1 MLKELKVF
9 LAVFLISLTVFSVV
23 VYLGYLAEV
32 PSAYD
37 QYFALYTLGSAG
49 LAEHYFPGDV
59 VDILPRVQI
68 SWYVGVY
75 NHMGTVQ
82 LVRVVFKL
90 LNLSM
95 LGPNQ
100 VNNNTASPRES
111 FYETTRLL
119 VSNDTWIFPVN
130 WSVLNATEIHFPPS
144 PPKAT
149 EIHSLTFNGQV
160 LTDNV
165 DVKALY
171 GYNYRIVIELWVYDD
186 SSGNFSFA
194 WTANGEERSVYNQI
208 WFNMTRISLL
218 P

>member
-1 MLKELKVF
+1 VF
-9 LAVFLISLTVFSVV
+9 VAVFLISLAAFSAIS
-23 VYLGYLAEV
+23 YLVHVAAV

-49 LAEHYFPGDV
+49 LTERYFPGNV
-59 VDILPRVQI
+59 VDILPRTHM

-82 LVRVVFKL
+82 LVRVVFKI
-90 LNLSM
+90 LNGTM
-95 LGPNQ
+95 LGPNRLS
-100 VNNNTASPRES
+100 NNTASPRAS

-119 VSNDTWIFPVN
+119 VSNETWTFPVN
-130 WSVLNATEIHFPPS
+130 WSVLNATVAPN
-144 PPKAT
+144 AT

-165 DVKALY
+165 EVEALY
-171 GYNYRIVIELWVYDD
+171 GFNYRIVIELWVYDG
-186 SSGNFSFA
+186 SSGNFGFG
-194 WTANGEERSVYNQI
+194 WMANGVERSAYNQI
-208 WFNMTRISLL
+208 WFNMTRIGII

>member
-1 MLKELKVF
+1 LLKELKIFVP
-9 LAVFLISLTVFSVV
+9 VFLISLAVFSAI
-23 VYLGYLAEV
+23 GYLAQV
-32 PSAYD
+32 PEAYD

-49 LAEHYFPGDV
+49 LTEHYFPRDV
-59 VDILPRVQI
+59 VDIIPGFHM

-75 NHMGTVQ
+75 NHMGTVR

-90 LNLSM
+90 LNLTM
-95 LGPNQ
+95 LGPNEA
-100 VNNNTASPRES
+100 NNTASRRES
-111 FYETTRLL
+111 FYEITRLL
-119 VSNDTWIFPVN
+119 VSNETWILPVN
-130 WSVLNATEIHFPPS
+130 WSVLNATTHPN
-144 PPKAT
+144 AT

-160 LTDNV
+160 LTGNV
-165 DVKALY
+165 DVEALY

-194 WTANGEERSVYNQI
+194 WIANGEERSAYNQI

>member
-1 MLKELKVF
+1 LLRELKVF
-9 LAVFLISLTVFSVV
+9 VVVFLISLAIFSAIVYVV
-23 VYLGYLAEV
+23 HLADV

-49 LAEHYFPGDV
+49 LAEHYFPGDA
-59 VDILPRVQI
+59 VDILPGVRM
-68 SWYVGVY
+68 SWYIGVY

-90 LNLSM
+90 LNLTM
-95 LGPNQ
+95 LGPDQ
-100 VNNNTASPRES
+100 LSNNTASAREP

-119 VSNDTWIFPVN
+119 VSNETWVLPVA
-130 WSVLNATEIHFPPS
+130 WSVLNATRAS
-144 PPKAT
+144 NAT
-149 EIHSLTFNGQV
+149 VIHSLIFNGQA

-165 DVKALY
+165 EVEALY
-171 GYNYRIVIELWVYDD
+171 GFDYRIVIELWVYNDV
-186 SSGNFSFA
+186 SGNFSFG
-194 WTANGEERSVYNQI
+194 WTANGDDRSEYNQI

>member
-9 LAVFLISLTVFSVV
+9 VAVFLISLAVFSAIM
-23 VYLGYLAEV
+23 YLAQV
-32 PSAYD
+32 PYAYD

-59 VDILPRVQI
+59 VDILPGTRM
-68 SWYVGVY
+68 SWHVGVY
-75 NHMGTVQ
+75 NHMGRVQ

-90 LNLSM
+90 LNLTM
-95 LGPNQ
+95 LGPDQ
-100 VNNNTASPRES
+100 ANNNTASPRES

-119 VSNDTWIFPVN
+119 ISNETWTLPVN
-130 WSVLNATEIHFPPS
+130 WSVLNATTS
-144 PPKAT
+144 PNAT

-165 DVKALY
+165 DVQALY
-171 GYNYRIVIELWVYDD
+171 GANYRIVIELWVYDD
-186 SSGNFSFA
+186 SGGNFSFA
-194 WTANGEERSVYNQI
+194 WAANGEERSAYNQI
-208 WFNMTRISLL
+208 WFNMTRTSIL

>member
-9 LAVFLISLTVFSVV
+9 VAVFLISLAVFSAIM
-23 VYLGYLAEV
+23 YLAQV
-32 PSAYD
+32 PYAYD

-59 VDILPRVQI
+59 VDILPGTRM

-82 LVRVVFKL
+82 LVRVAFKL
-90 LNLSM
+90 LNLTM
-95 LGPNQ
+95 VGPDQ
-100 VNNNTASPRES
+100 ANNNSASPRES
-111 FYETTRLL
+111 FYEITRLL
-119 VSNDTWIFPVN
+119 VRNETWIFPVN
-130 WSVLNATEIHFPPS
+130 WSVLNATTPPN
-144 PPKAT
+144 AT

-165 DVKALY
+165 DVEALY

-194 WTANGEERSVYNQI
+194 WTANGEERSAYNQI